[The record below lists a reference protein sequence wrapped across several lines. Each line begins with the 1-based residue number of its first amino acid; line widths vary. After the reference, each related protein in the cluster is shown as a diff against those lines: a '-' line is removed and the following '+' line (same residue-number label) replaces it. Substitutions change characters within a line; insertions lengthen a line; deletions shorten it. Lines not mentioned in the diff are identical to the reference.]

1 MKWLDDYIWVVLSL
15 WGKKIAK
22 LSQHQELQQKLSPQQ
37 ILQASLLQLNAQVL
51 EQRILEEI
59 EKNPAL
65 ELAEIDEEEN
75 REEVAE
81 EIDEDSPEE
90 LDEKDAEIVESD
102 FDWEEL
108 MGDPDEFEIRQPKDQ
123 NETQVEMPLHTTK
136 TITDRL
142 LEQLRD
148 INASDGELKIAE
160 QILGNLDE
168 HGYLNIE
175 PVLISD
181 RMGIEEK
188 EILSVMDNIR
198 DLDPPG
204 FASQNMR
211 ECLIAQLKKYRD
223 NDLAMNILVKHFDD
237 FSQRKYEKIMEKLDC
252 TKEAIQESITVIS
265 QLNPHPGEGFEYS
278 EKDFVIPDIC
288 VEKSDEGWQITSNDS
303 SLPPLRVSGS
313 YKKMLADYRDD
324 TEVRQFVMQKIE
336 SAKWFIDAIQQRK
349 KTIVHVMESII
360 HRQKIYFDS
369 DKRQLVPM
377 VLKDVAADI
386 EMDISTI
393 SRVTNGR
400 FVQLPWEIKE
410 LKTFFSEGIST
421 QSGADVSN
429 TVVKDRV
436 FEIIQNENK
445 QQPLGDE
452 EITAI
457 LVKEG
462 FQIARRTVSKYRE
475 NLKFP
480 VARLRREL

>member
-1 MKWLDDYIWVVLSL
+1 M
-15 WGKKIAK
+15 AK
-22 LSQHQELQQKLSPQQ
+22 LSLHQELQQRLNPQQ

-51 EQRILEEI
+51 EQRILVEI
-59 EKNPAL
+59 EQNPAL
-65 ELAEIDEEEN
+65 ELAEIDDEN
-75 REEVAE
+75 VDESQDVT
-81 EIDEDSPEE
+81 DEDSPEE
-90 LDEKDAEIVESD
+90 LDEDDAIVDEPD

-123 NETQVEMPLHTTK
+123 NEIHVDMPLHTTK

-142 LEQLRD
+142 LEQLHD
-148 INASDGELKIAE
+148 INALDVELKIAE
-160 QILGNLDE
+160 QVLGNLDE

-188 EILSVMDNIR
+188 EVLNVMESIR

-211 ECLIAQLKKYRD
+211 ECLIAQLKKYRE
-223 NDLAMNILVKHFDD
+223 NDLAKNILEDYFDD
-237 FSQRKYEKIMEKLDC
+237 FGERRYEKIIKQLGC
-252 TKEAIQESITVIS
+252 TKDAFQESITIIS
-265 QLNPHPGEGFEYS
+265 QLNPHPGDGIEYS
-278 EKDFVIPDIC
+278 EKDFVIPDLC

-303 SLPPLRVSGS
+303 SLPPLRVSKS
-313 YKKMLADYRDD
+313 YKKMLMDYKDD
-324 TEVRQFVMQKIE
+324 VEVRQFVKKKLE

-349 KTIVHVMESII
+349 KTIVHVMEAII
-360 HRQKIYFDS
+360 HRQKLYFDS
-369 DKRQLVPM
+369 DKHQLVPM
-377 VLKDVAADI
+377 VLKDVAVDI
-386 EMDISTI
+386 EMDISTV

-400 FVQLPWEIKE
+400 FAQLPWEIKE

-421 QSGADVSN
+421 QSGHDVSN

-436 FEIIQNENK
+436 HEIIENENK

-457 LVKEG
+457 LAKEG

>member
-1 MKWLDDYIWVVLSL
+1 M
-15 WGKKIAK
+15 AK
-22 LSQHQELQQKLSPQQ
+22 LSQHQQLQQKLTPQQ

-51 EQRILEEI
+51 EQRILQEI
-59 EKNPAL
+59 EQNPAL
-65 ELAEIDEEEN
+65 ELAEIDDGENMEESTENDEEE
-75 REEVAE
+75 
-81 EIDEDSPEE
+81 SPEE
-90 LDEKDAEIVESD
+90 LDETDTEIVESD

-108 MGDPDEFEIRQPKDQ
+108 MSDPDEFEIRQPKDQ
-123 NETQVEMPLHTTK
+123 NEIQVEMPLHTTK

-142 LEQLRD
+142 LDQLRD
-148 INASDGELKIAE
+148 INASEDELKIAE
-160 QILGNLDE
+160 QVLGNLDE

-181 RMGIEEK
+181 RMGLEK
-188 EILSVMDNIR
+188 SEVLSVMDNIR

-211 ECLIAQLKKYRD
+211 ECLVAQLKKYGD
-223 NDLAMNILVKHFDD
+223 NDLAMNILVKHFED
-237 FSQRKYEKIMEKLDC
+237 FGQRKYEKIIEKLGC
-252 TKEAIQESITVIS
+252 TKADLQDSITAIS
-265 QLNPHPGEGFEYS
+265 QLNPHPGDGFEYS

-288 VEKSDEGWQITSNDS
+288 VEKSDEGWHITSNDS

-313 YKKMLADYRDD
+313 YRQMLVDYNDD
-324 TEVRQFVMQKIE
+324 KEVRQFVKQKIE
-336 SAKWFIDAIQQRK
+336 SAKWFIEAIQERK

-360 HRQKIYFDS
+360 HRQKSYFET

-377 VLKDVAADI
+377 VLKDIAADI

-421 QSGADVSN
+421 QSGDDVSN

-436 FEIIQNENK
+436 NEIIQNENK

-452 EITAI
+452 EIRII

>member
-1 MKWLDDYIWVVLSL
+1 MKRHGDYIWVVPFH
-15 WGKKIAK
+15 WKIKMAN
-22 LSQHQELQQKLSPQQ
+22 LSQHQELQQRLTPQQ

-65 ELAEIDEEEN
+65 ELSEIDDEIV
-75 REEVAE
+75 EEVE
-81 EIDEDSPEE
+81 NDIDEDSPEE
-90 LDEKDAEIVESD
+90 LDEADAEIVESD

-108 MGDPDEFEIRQPKDQ
+108 MGDPDEFEIRQPRDQ
-123 NETQVEMPLHTTK
+123 NEVHMDMPLHTTK

-142 LEQLRD
+142 IDQMRD
-148 INASDGELKIAE
+148 INASDDELKIAE
-160 QILGNLDE
+160 QVLGNLDA

-175 PVLISD
+175 PILISD
-181 RMGIEEK
+181 RMGIGESDVLK
-188 EILSVMDNIR
+188 VMVSIR

-211 ECLIAQLKKYRD
+211 ECLIAQLKKYRE
-223 NDLAMNILVKHFDD
+223 NDLAMNILEKYFED
-237 FSQRKYEKIMEKLDC
+237 FGQRRYEKIIERLGC
-252 TKEAIQESITVIS
+252 TKDALQESITIIS
-265 QLNPHPGEGFEYS
+265 QLNPHPGDGFEYS
-278 EKDFVIPDIC
+278 EKDFVIPDLC
-288 VEKSDEGWQITSNDS
+288 VEKSDDGWHIASNDS
-303 SLPPLRVSGS
+303 SLPPLRVSKS
-313 YKKMLADYRDD
+313 YKKMLMDYKDNV
-324 TEVRQFVMQKIE
+324 EVKQFVKQKLE
-336 SAKWFIDAIQQRK
+336 SAKWFIDAIHQRK
-349 KTIVHVMESII
+349 KTIVNVMESII
-360 HRQKIYFDS
+360 HRQKLYFDS
-369 DKRQLVPM
+369 DKRQLIPM

-386 EMDISTI
+386 EMDISTV

-400 FVQLPWEIKE
+400 FAQLPWGIKE

-421 QSGADVSN
+421 QSGDEVSN

-436 FEIIQNENK
+436 HKIIENENK

-452 EITAI
+452 EITTM
-457 LVKEG
+457 LVTEG

>member
-1 MKWLDDYIWVVLSL
+1 MRWLEDYIWVVLFP
-15 WGKKIAK
+15 WGRKVAKI
-22 LSQHQELQQKLSPQQ
+22 SQSQELQQKLSPQQ

-65 ELAEIDEEEN
+65 ELAEIDEEGSRDEVS
-75 REEVAE
+75 EES
-81 EIDEDSPEE
+81 DDSPEE

-108 MGDPDEFEIRQPKDQ
+108 MSDPDEFEVRQPIDQ
-123 NETQVEMPLHTTK
+123 NEAQLEMPLHTTK
-136 TITDRL
+136 TISDRFI
-142 LEQLRD
+142 EQLRD
-148 INASDGELKIAE
+148 INASDVDLKIAE

-188 EILSVMDNIR
+188 EVLRVMDRIR

-211 ECLIAQLKKYRD
+211 ECLISQLKKYRD
-223 NDLAMNILVKHFDD
+223 NDLAMNILVEHFDD
-237 FSQRKYEKIMEKLDC
+237 FSQRKYERIMEKLDC

-303 SLPPLRVSGS
+303 SLPPLRVSGD
-313 YKKMLADYRDD
+313 YKKMLTDYGDD
-324 TEVRQFVMQKIE
+324 TEVKQFVTQKIE
-336 SAKWFIDAIQQRK
+336 SAKWFIEAIQQRK
-349 KTIVHVMESII
+349 ETIVHVMESII
-360 HRQKIYFDS
+360 KRQKNYFDS

-386 EMDISTI
+386 QMDISTI

-421 QSGADVSN
+421 QSGMDVSN

-436 FEIIQNENK
+436 LEIIQNENK

>member
-1 MKWLDDYIWVVLSL
+1 M
-15 WGKKIAK
+15 AK
-22 LSQHQELQQKLSPQQ
+22 LSQHQQLQQKLTPQQ

-51 EQRILEEI
+51 EQRILQEI
-59 EKNPAL
+59 EQNPAL
-65 ELAEIDEEEN
+65 ELAEIDDGENMEESTENDEEE
-75 REEVAE
+75 
-81 EIDEDSPEE
+81 SPEE
-90 LDEKDAEIVESD
+90 LDETDTEIVESD

-108 MGDPDEFEIRQPKDQ
+108 MSDPDEFEIRQPKDQ
-123 NETQVEMPLHTTK
+123 NEIQVEMPLHTTK

-142 LEQLRD
+142 LDQLRD
-148 INASDGELKIAE
+148 INASEDELKIAE
-160 QILGNLDE
+160 QVLGNLDE

-181 RMGIEEK
+181 RMGLEES
-188 EILSVMDNIR
+188 EVLSVMDNIR

-211 ECLIAQLKKYRD
+211 ECLVAQLKKYGD
-223 NDLAMNILVKHFDD
+223 NDLAMNILVKHFED
-237 FSQRKYEKIMEKLDC
+237 FGQRKYEKIIEKLGC
-252 TKEAIQESITVIS
+252 TKADLQDSITVIS
-265 QLNPHPGEGFEYS
+265 QLNPHPGDGFEYS

-313 YKKMLADYRDD
+313 YRQMLVDYNDD
-324 TEVRQFVMQKIE
+324 KEVRQFVKQKIE
-336 SAKWFIDAIQQRK
+336 SAKWFIEAIQERK

-360 HRQKIYFDS
+360 HRQKSYFET

-377 VLKDVAADI
+377 VLKDIAADI

-410 LKTFFSEGIST
+410 LKAFFSEGIST
-421 QSGADVSN
+421 QSGDDVSN

-436 FEIIQNENK
+436 NEIIQNENK

-452 EITAI
+452 EIRII

>member
-1 MKWLDDYIWVVLSL
+1 MS
-15 WGKKIAK
+15 K
-22 LSQHQELQQKLSPQQ
+22 LSQHQELQQKLTPQQ

-59 EKNPAL
+59 EQNPAL
-65 ELAEIDEEEN
+65 ELAEIDDDEN

-81 EIDEDSPEE
+81 SDDEESPEE
-90 LDEKDAEIVESD
+90 LDETDAEIVESD

-123 NETQVEMPLHTTK
+123 NEIQVEMPLHTTK

-142 LEQLRD
+142 LDQLRD
-148 INASDGELKIAE
+148 INASEDELKIAE
-160 QILGNLDE
+160 QVLGNLDE

-181 RMGIEEK
+181 RMSLK
-188 EILSVMDNIR
+188 EAEVLSVMDNIR

-211 ECLIAQLKKYRD
+211 ECLVAQLKKYGD
-223 NDLAMNILVKHFDD
+223 NDLAMNILVKHFED
-237 FSQRKYEKIMEKLDC
+237 FGQRRYEKIIEKLGC
-252 TKEAIQESITVIS
+252 TKAALQESITVIS
-265 QLNPHPGEGFEYS
+265 QLNPHPGDGFEYS

-313 YKKMLADYRDD
+313 YRQMLVDYSDD
-324 TEVRQFVMQKIE
+324 KEVRQFVKQKIE
-336 SAKWFIDAIQQRK
+336 SAKWFIEAIQQRK
-349 KTIVHVMESII
+349 TTIIHVMESII
-360 HRQKIYFDS
+360 HRQKSYFET
-369 DKRQLVPM
+369 DKRQLSPM
-377 VLKDVAADI
+377 VLKDIAADI
-386 EMDISTI
+386 DMDISTI

-421 QSGADVSN
+421 QSGEDVSN

-436 FEIIQNENK
+436 YEIIQNENK
-445 QQPLGDE
+445 QQPRGDE

>member
-1 MKWLDDYIWVVLSL
+1 M
-15 WGKKIAK
+15 AK
-22 LSQHQELQQKLSPQQ
+22 LSQHQQLQQKLTPQQ

-51 EQRILEEI
+51 EQRILQEI
-59 EKNPAL
+59 EQNPAL
-65 ELAEIDEEEN
+65 ELAEIDDGENMEESTENDEEE
-75 REEVAE
+75 
-81 EIDEDSPEE
+81 SPEE
-90 LDEKDAEIVESD
+90 LDETDTEIVESD

-108 MGDPDEFEIRQPKDQ
+108 MSDPDEFEIRQPKDQ
-123 NETQVEMPLHTTK
+123 NEIQVEMPLHTTK

-142 LEQLRD
+142 LDQLRD
-148 INASDGELKIAE
+148 INASEDELKIAE
-160 QILGNLDE
+160 QVLGNLDE

-181 RMGIEEK
+181 RMGLEK
-188 EILSVMDNIR
+188 SEVLSVMDNIR

-211 ECLIAQLKKYRD
+211 ECLVAQLKKYGD
-223 NDLAMNILVKHFDD
+223 NDLAMNILVKHFED
-237 FSQRKYEKIMEKLDC
+237 FGQRKYEKIIEKLGC
-252 TKEAIQESITVIS
+252 TKADLQDSITAIS
-265 QLNPHPGEGFEYS
+265 QLNPHPGDGFEYS

-288 VEKSDEGWQITSNDS
+288 VEKSDEGWHITSNDS

-313 YKKMLADYRDD
+313 YRQMLVDYNDD
-324 TEVRQFVMQKIE
+324 KEVRQFVKQKIE
-336 SAKWFIDAIQQRK
+336 SAKWFIEAIQERK

-360 HRQKIYFDS
+360 HRQKSYFET

-377 VLKDVAADI
+377 VLKDIAADI

-410 LKTFFSEGIST
+410 LKAFFSEGIST
-421 QSGADVSN
+421 QSGDDVSN

-436 FEIIQNENK
+436 NEIIQNENK

-452 EITAI
+452 EIRII

>member
-1 MKWLDDYIWVVLSL
+1 MKWLDDYIWVVLFL
-15 WGKKIAK
+15 WKMKMAK
-22 LSQHQELQQKLSPQQ
+22 LSQSQELQQKLSPQQ

-65 ELAEIDEEEN
+65 ELAEIDEEESK
-75 REEVAE
+75 EEVAE
-81 EIDEDSPEE
+81 EVADDSSEE

-108 MGDPDEFEIRQPKDQ
+108 MSDPDEFEVRQPIDH
-123 NETQVEMPLHTTK
+123 NEAQVEMPLHTTK

-148 INASDGELKIAE
+148 INASDADLKIAE

-188 EILSVMDNIR
+188 EVLGVMDRIR

-211 ECLIAQLKKYRD
+211 ECLISQLKKYRD
-223 NDLAMNILVKHFDD
+223 NDLAMNILVEYFDD

-303 SLPPLRVSGS
+303 SLPPLRVSGD
-313 YKKMLADYRDD
+313 YKKMLTDYGDD
-324 TEVRQFVMQKIE
+324 TEVKQFVIQKIE
-336 SAKWFIDAIQQRK
+336 SAKWFIEAIQQRK
-349 KTIVHVMESII
+349 ETIVHVMESII
-360 HRQKIYFDS
+360 QRQKNYFDS
-369 DKRQLVPM
+369 DRRELVPM

-386 EMDISTI
+386 KMDISTI

-421 QSGADVSN
+421 QSGRDVSN
-429 TVVKDRV
+429 TVVKNRV
-436 FEIIQNENK
+436 LEIIKNERFFRAKLNGE
-445 QQPLGDE
+445 LIE
-452 EITAI
+452 
-457 LVKEG
+457 
-462 FQIARRTVSKYRE
+462 
-475 NLKFP
+475 LK
-480 VARLRREL
+480 

>member
-1 MKWLDDYIWVVLSL
+1 M
-15 WGKKIAK
+15 AK
-22 LSQHQELQQKLSPQQ
+22 LSQHQQLQQKLTPQQ

-51 EQRILEEI
+51 EQRILQEI
-59 EKNPAL
+59 EQNPAL
-65 ELAEIDEEEN
+65 ELAEIDDGENMEESTENDEEE
-75 REEVAE
+75 
-81 EIDEDSPEE
+81 SPEE
-90 LDEKDAEIVESD
+90 LDETDTEIVESD

-108 MGDPDEFEIRQPKDQ
+108 MSDPDEFEIRQPKDQ
-123 NETQVEMPLHTTK
+123 NEIQVEMPLHTTK

-142 LEQLRD
+142 LDQLRD
-148 INASDGELKIAE
+148 INASEDELKIAE
-160 QILGNLDE
+160 QVLGNLDE

-181 RMGIEEK
+181 RMGLEES
-188 EILSVMDNIR
+188 EVLSVMDNIR

-211 ECLIAQLKKYRD
+211 ECLVAQLKKYGD
-223 NDLAMNILVKHFDD
+223 NDLAMNILVKHFED
-237 FSQRKYEKIMEKLDC
+237 FGQRKYEKIIEKLGC
-252 TKEAIQESITVIS
+252 TKADLQDSITAIS
-265 QLNPHPGEGFEYS
+265 QLNPHPGDGFEYS

-288 VEKSDEGWQITSNDS
+288 VEKSNEGWQISSNDS

-313 YKKMLADYRDD
+313 YRQMLVDYSDD
-324 TEVRQFVMQKIE
+324 KEVRQFVKQKIE
-336 SAKWFIDAIQQRK
+336 SAKWFIEAIQQRK
-349 KTIVHVMESII
+349 KTIIHVMESII
-360 HRQKIYFDS
+360 HRQKSYFDA
-369 DKRQLVPM
+369 DKRQLLPM
-377 VLKDVAADI
+377 VLKDIAADI
-386 EMDISTI
+386 DMDISTI

-421 QSGADVSN
+421 KSGDDVSN

-436 FEIIQNENK
+436 HEIIQNENK

-457 LVKEG
+457 LIKEG

>member
-1 MKWLDDYIWVVLSL
+1 M
-15 WGKKIAK
+15 AK
-22 LSQHQELQQKLSPQQ
+22 LSQHQELQQKLTPQQ

-65 ELAEIDEEEN
+65 ELSEIDDDDEIV
-75 REEVAE
+75 EEV
-81 EIDEDSPEE
+81 EIDNDEDSPEE
-90 LDEKDAEIVESD
+90 LDEADAEIVESD

-108 MGDPDEFEIRQPKDQ
+108 MGDPDGFEIRQPRDQ
-123 NETQVEMPLHTTK
+123 NEVHLDMPLHTTK

-142 LEQLRD
+142 LDQMRD
-148 INASDGELKIAE
+148 INASDEELKIAE
-160 QILGNLDE
+160 QVLGNLDA

-181 RMGIEEK
+181 RMGIGEA
-188 EILSVMDNIR
+188 SVFKVMASIR

-211 ECLIAQLKKYRD
+211 ECLIAQLKKYRE
-223 NDLAMNILVKHFDD
+223 NDLAMNILEKHFDD
-237 FSQRKYEKIMEKLDC
+237 FGQRRYEKIIERLGC
-252 TKEAIQESITVIS
+252 TKDALQEAITVIS
-265 QLNPHPGEGFEYS
+265 QLNPHPGDGFEYS

-288 VEKSDEGWQITSNDS
+288 VEKSDDGWKITSNDS
-303 SLPPLRVSGS
+303 SLPPLRVSNS
-313 YKKMLADYRDD
+313 YKQMLTDYSDD
-324 TEVRQFVMQKIE
+324 TEVRQFVRQKIE
-336 SAKWFIDAIQQRK
+336 SAKWFIDAIKQRK

-360 HRQKIYFDS
+360 HRQKSYFET

-377 VLKDVAADI
+377 VLKDIATDI

-400 FVQLPWEIKE
+400 FAQLPWEIKE

-421 QSGADVSN
+421 QSGDDVSN

-436 FEIIQNENK
+436 HEIIQNENK

-457 LVKEG
+457 LLKEG

-475 NLKFP
+475 KLKFP